1 MTNTASMIMGYW
13 NMDFTR
19 KRAGEFICV
28 FFHVVQLGPIW
39 RYLKLLV
46 TGDEGD
52 VMELSL
58 LRLCHSVVQDAI
70 LFVIE
75 FNMILDNTSHLEVMI
90 ILTVCLAMLSISFSY
105 ACISSQCNMNQKDA
119 TSEPDDGSSQTKY
132 LTRVE
137 ILQWIGHGVWHFFSL
152 QARMLSFSLF
162 VRTTHLWAILA
173 PSLHLIRHYAIIYV
187 NLYLNPM
194 KRSPKCKEILQN
206 LLVGYTQMFDHIG
219 KAYQVCTSCVYFIV
233 VSFENVVMITTW
245 FISTEKSPLNTG
257 LFIYIA
263 VCHVIGTLVGTVV
276 NQKDGG
282 KLHISRY
289 SSSVSSEEKVQ
300 DAPNQIDTISSH
312 HKDTIEN
319 GIDFDTII
327 EYIGDSEKNQTKH
340 ESRLKTYKLP
350 LNTGPFEESPSTL
363 EAIDIMKHLISY
375 NDVNLQKDAAFSHE
389 LTIVTQLES
398 HITDHESSNSRNTNT
413 VISSISSTIKDK
425 FNGNES
431 NVHQN
436 DSINCKRRE
445 HKTRPP
451 LKGKS
456 KSNMLGRPLPDPPRQ
471 HGKSNR
477 TNNNKFERKWR
488 SFTNSSYENTRL
500 KGKGKLS
507 HLTGRYHAPVTKG
520 INNNQTKTPFV
531 RKPNE
536 KSNDA
541 EKNTAGVFPNV
552 NFNTVIPNRKS
563 KQKHQVCNHL
573 DWDID
578 FYTTGSSTTDYASL
592 PPSRHGDIYGTY
604 GVFSSYYCNQRW
616 RDTCSTCSSTDYFDL
631 DSSEYGETWTWPQSK
646 PGITKE
652 SVYGLPHE
660 GISSTDN
667 VTKWL
672 CNIPD
677 EQFV

>member
-58 LRLCHSVVQDAI
+58 LRLCHSVIQDAI

-75 FNMILDNTSHLEVMI
+75 FNIILDNTSDLEVMI

-105 ACISSQCNMNQKDA
+105 ASISSQCNMNHKDA
-119 TSEPDDGSSQTKY
+119 ASESDDGSSHKKQVTS
-132 LTRVE
+132 VE
-137 ILQWIGHGVWHFFSL
+137 ILQWITHGVWHFFSL

-162 VRTTHLWAILA
+162 VRTTHLWAVLA
-173 PSLHLIRHYAIIYV
+173 PGLHLICHYAIIYV

-194 KRSPKCKEILQN
+194 KQSPKCKEILQN

-219 KAYQVCTSCVYFIV
+219 KAYQICTSCVYFIV
-233 VSFENVVMITTW
+233 VSFENVVMTTTW

-263 VCHVIGTLVGTVV
+263 LCHVIGTLIGTVV
-276 NQKDGG
+276 NQKNVG
-282 KLHISRY
+282 KLHVSRY
-289 SSSVSSEEKVQ
+289 SSSVSGEEKVQ
-300 DAPNQIDTISSH
+300 DASNQIDTISSH
-312 HKDTIEN
+312 HKDTIET
-319 GIDFDTII
+319 GIDFDTTI
-327 EYIGDSEKNQTKH
+327 EYIGHSEKNQTKH
-340 ESRLKTYKLP
+340 ESRLKPNKLP
-350 LNTGPFEESPSTL
+350 LKKGLLKESPWTL

-375 NDVNLQKDAAFSHE
+375 KDVILQKDAAFSHE
-389 LTIVTQLES
+389 LTIVTQLEP

-413 VISSISSTIKDK
+413 VISSISSTIKDT

-431 NVHQN
+431 NIHQN
-436 DSINCKRRE
+436 DSTNNKRRE

-451 LKGKS
+451 IDGRVT
-456 KSNMLGRPLPDPPRQ
+456 SNRFERPLPDPPRQ
-471 HGKSNR
+471 HGKSYQG
-477 TNNNKFERKWR
+477 NNNKFERKWR
-488 SFTNSSYENTRL
+488 SFTNSPYENTRL
-500 KGKGKLS
+500 KGKGKPS
-507 HLTGRYHAPVTKG
+507 HLTGKYHTPVTEG
-520 INNNQTKTPFV
+520 INNNQTKPPFV
-531 RKPNE
+531 RKPN
-536 KSNDA
+536 KKTNDA
-541 EKNTAGVFPNV
+541 AKNPAGVFPNV
-552 NFNTVIPNRKS
+552 NYNTVIPNRKT
-563 KQKHQVCNHL
+563 KQKLQACNHL
-573 DWDID
+573 DWDLD
-578 FYTTGSSTTDYASL
+578 FYTTESSTTDYASL
-592 PPSRHGDIYGTY
+592 PPSRHGEIYGTN
-604 GVFSSYYCNQRW
+604 GVYSGYYCNQRW
-616 RDTCSTCSSTDYFDL
+616 RNTCSTCSSTDYFDL
-631 DSSEYGETWTWPQSK
+631 DSSEYGETWTWPPSK

-652 SVYGLPHE
+652 SVCGLPHE

-672 CNIPD
+672 CDIPD
-677 EQFV
+677 EQFA